1 MEAKYDLIVVGGGF
15 AGVAS
20 AIQAAKSNLNVL
32 LIEKYNCLGGAASN
46 ALVMPFMKYWTN
58 NRKTK
63 EKEAGEQPLFPSNM
77 L

>member
-32 LIEKYNCLGGAASN
+32 LIEKYMNIL
-46 ALVMPFMKYWTN
+46 KWTIIILYSIIETE
-58 NRKTK
+58 R
-63 EKEAGEQPLFPSNM
+63 
-77 L
+77 